1 MPVPAAC
8 FAGHKC
14 CFVQGRFAS
23 CNYHELFSLHRGRRL
38 IIRSAKAAMGLD
50 PQVKDFLDQQNSTPV
65 SYDQL
70 TAEQAR
76 KNASGVLK

>member
-1 MPVPAAC
+1 
-8 FAGHKC
+8 
-14 CFVQGRFAS
+14 
-23 CNYHELFSLHRGRRL
+23 
-38 IIRSAKAAMGLD
+38 MGLD